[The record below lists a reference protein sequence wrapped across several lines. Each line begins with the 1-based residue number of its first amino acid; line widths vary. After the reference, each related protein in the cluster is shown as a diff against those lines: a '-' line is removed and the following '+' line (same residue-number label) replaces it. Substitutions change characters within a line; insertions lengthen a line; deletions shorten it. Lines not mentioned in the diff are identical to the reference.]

1 MASSNETC
9 NGSNP
14 NESESRHPKED
25 LHPGF
30 IVICRWSHY
39 LTFPEN
45 LKRTSQISPD
55 HGPRRS
61 LKAHNSGRRASSVES
76 TTVVQRQIASRAGDK
91 DEHTLLLLRLGRM
104 HVSRKMRVSQ
114 YRVQR
119 SPPPRISRKN
129 ENHHK
134 SGGHTPSS
142 FAPLVIV

>member
-14 NESESRHPKED
+14 NESESHHPKED

-45 LKRTSQISPD
+45 LKEQVKYRRTMA
-55 HGPRRS
+55 HGEDSRHTTR
-61 LKAHNSGRRASSVES
+61 GVERRASNPLS
-76 TTVVQRQIASRAGDK
+76 VVQRQIASRAGDK

-114 YRVQR
+114 Y
-119 SPPPRISRKN
+119 SLLLLASHAKMRIITN
-129 ENHHK
+129 PEDTHHLL
-134 SGGHTPSS
+134 SHR
-142 FAPLVIV
+142 